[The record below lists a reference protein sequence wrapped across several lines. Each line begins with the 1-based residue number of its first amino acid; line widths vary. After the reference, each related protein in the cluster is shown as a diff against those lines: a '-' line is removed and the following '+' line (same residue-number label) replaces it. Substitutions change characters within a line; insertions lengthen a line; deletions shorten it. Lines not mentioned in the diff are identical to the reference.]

1 MIGLLCTPLAA
12 ILTSVG
18 YFLDIRDGAVDEL
31 LDSLQDDRTGL
42 ARYRYRAGVYEDSV
56 EMMLSTKDRWRIPV
70 IYAKVANG
78 KSLTRADKR
87 IWNTVTRGIKPEEAR
102 AAVASALALPL
113 RPADIA
119 EIERTTKIA
128 VDAAKGMAR
137 CEDAASTRPR
147 TSNAAKSGRKP
158 ANASTPKAGNRIPV
172 NDLSTNSFTAGF
184 SAVTASM
191 KRRLGLSPLN
201 TEDDVNQID
210 RTGSGEYNPEG
221 SRIRPKPAAKGGNAT
236 TPTPAEFVNPRGTNI
251 SITPKPR
258 SYFAPARPKTSSAAT
273 RSVASAGGKGDDKE
287 LSVNNRAHNKSSPML
302 KEKAPEVTVQEGSA
316 HTATRAE
323 SNAAEEATTLTSSL
337 AFGFSAISAS
347 FKRSF
352 AARPND
358 SAAKPSPPPPKSP
371 TKASKAVHFPGAD
384 DGHHFSGDRDA
395 LHRSQSRTD
404 RIPSRGAS
412 SAELTAPGAH
422 ETPEVL
428 LTPEEY
434 RDRMI
439 KKESESTARSF
450 HQMSLAAVS
459 RSDLQYAVPDEGGSR
474 KSRSTF
480 EQFFSSMS
488 PWSKSG
494 KISPLPGVSV
504 AGALD
509 RPAFMAGQGV

>member
-1 MIGLLCTPLAA
+1 
-12 ILTSVG
+12 
-18 YFLDIRDGAVDEL
+18 
-31 LDSLQDDRTGL
+31 
-42 ARYRYRAGVYEDSV
+42 VYEDNV
-56 EMMLSTKDRWRIPV
+56 EMMLTTKDRWRIPI

-78 KSLTRADKR
+78 KSLTRADKK

-102 AAVASALALPL
+102 AAVASALAVPL

-119 EIERTTKIA
+119 EMERTTKIA
-128 VDAAKGMAR
+128 ADAKGLARRDDAAPA
-137 CEDAASTRPR
+137 RPR

-158 ANASTPKAGNRIPV
+158 ANATTPKAGNRSPV
-172 NDLSTNSFTAGF
+172 NDSSTNSFTAGF

-191 KRRLGLSPLN
+191 KRRLGLSPLS
-201 TEDDVNQID
+201 TEDDSTPND
-210 RTGSGEYNPEG
+210 HTSGSEYNPDG
-221 SRIRPKPAAKGGNAT
+221 SRISPKPAAKSGKAS
-236 TPTPAEFVNPRGTNI
+236 TPPPAEFVNPRGTNI

-273 RSVASAGGKGDDKE
+273 RSTAGAGGKGDDKE

-302 KEKAPEVTVQEGSA
+302 KEKVPNANVQESAA
-316 HTATRAE
+316 HTPAGAE
-323 SNAAEEATTLTSSL
+323 SNPAEEASTLTSQL
-337 AFGFSAISAS
+337 ASGFSAISAS

-352 AARPND
+352 AARPNE
-358 SAAKPSPPPPKSP
+358 SATKPSVPPKSP
-371 TKASKAVHFPGAD
+371 TKAAKGVHFTGGD
-384 DGHHFSGDRDA
+384 DGHHFSGDRDS

-412 SAELTAPGAH
+412 STELGAAAAH

-450 HQMSLAAVS
+450 HQMSSAAMS
-459 RSDLQYAVPDEGGSR
+459 RSDLQYALPEEGGS
-474 KSRSTF
+474 KKGKSTF

-488 PWSKSG
+488 PWSRSG
-494 KISPLPGVSV
+494 KISPLVGMK
-504 AGALD
+504 GDLD
-509 RPAFMAGQGV
+509 GPAFAGGQGV